1 MRKNLKELQHESVP
15 DIVDL
20 SALEEGEVVAE
31 DEDEVG
37 GEDEV
42 MDEEVLSDKE
52 QVLDVAMNPGGA
64 PTQPLLQYTLS
75 IDQLLLYLLAS

>member
-15 DIVDL
+15 DRVDL

-31 DEDEVG
+31 DEDEVEVG

-64 PTQPLLQYTLS
+64 LTQPL
-75 IDQLLLYLLAS
+75 

>member
-1 MRKNLKELQHESVP
+1 MRKNLKELQHESVS
-15 DIVDL
+15 DRVDL
-20 SALEEGEVVAE
+20 SALEEGEAAGEVVAE
-31 DEDEVG
+31 DKGEVG

-64 PTQPLLQYTLS
+64 PTQPL
-75 IDQLLLYLLAS
+75 

>member
-1 MRKNLKELQHESVP
+1 MRKNLKELQHESVL
-15 DIVDL
+15 DRVDL
-20 SALEEGEVVAE
+20 STLEEGEVVGEVVAEDE

-52 QVLDVAMNPGGA
+52 QVLDVTMIPGGA
-64 PTQPLLQYTLS
+64 STQPL
-75 IDQLLLYLLAS
+75 

>member
-15 DIVDL
+15 DRVDL

-31 DEDEVG
+31 DEDEVEVG

-64 PTQPLLQYTLS
+64 PTQPL
-75 IDQLLLYLLAS
+75 

>member
-1 MRKNLKELQHESVP
+1 MRKNLKELQHESVL
-15 DIVDL
+15 DRVDL
-20 SALEEGEVVAE
+20 STLEEGEVVGEVVAEDE

-52 QVLDVAMNPGGA
+52 QVLDVAMIPGGA
-64 PTQPLLQYTLS
+64 PIQPL
-75 IDQLLLYLLAS
+75 

>member
-15 DIVDL
+15 DRVDL

-31 DEDEVG
+31 DEDEVEVG

-64 PTQPLLQYTLS
+64 PIQPL
-75 IDQLLLYLLAS
+75 

>member
-15 DIVDL
+15 DRVDL

-31 DEDEVG
+31 DEDEVEVG
-37 GEDEV
+37 GE
-42 MDEEVLSDKE
+42 DEEVLSDKE

-64 PTQPLLQYTLS
+64 PTQPL
-75 IDQLLLYLLAS
+75 